1 MYTEVGDELKG
12 DGGQSVI
19 ATEASVDFFCDLH
32 GLGLGLGLGR
42 GLGCGLG
49 CGLGRGRGKL
59 KDFLR
64 GAPGAF
70 AQWVLVLDF

>member
-12 DGGQSVI
+12 HGGQSVI
-19 ATEASVDFFCDLH
+19 ATDASVGFFCDLH
-32 GLGLGLGLGR
+32 ELGLGLGLGR

-49 CGLGRGRGKL
+49 RGRGKL
-59 KDFLR
+59 KDLFC

-70 AQWVLVLDF
+70 AEWVLALDF

>member
-19 ATEASVDFFCDLH
+19 ATAASVDFFCDLH

-49 CGLGRGRGKL
+49 RGRGKL
-59 KDFLR
+59 KDLFR

-70 AQWVLVLDF
+70 AEWVLALDF